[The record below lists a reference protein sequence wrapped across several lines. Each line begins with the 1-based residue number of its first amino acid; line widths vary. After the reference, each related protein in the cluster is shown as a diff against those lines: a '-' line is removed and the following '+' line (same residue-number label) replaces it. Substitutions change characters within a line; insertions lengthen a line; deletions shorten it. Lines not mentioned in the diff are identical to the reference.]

1 MSEALIL
8 KRPDGSTFE
17 PVKENGEPY
26 IRGVDRAGTPLFD
39 PNRNQVASLYPK
51 FVYKLGDGVEPFT
64 DADAFNRALGH
75 AVGHDPQTPRE
86 AAKPVILEQK
96 VFSKVVKDETEE
108 ADAVDE
114 GYGPI
119 SHCLAASNRKRA
131 PTRLELLE
139 IEREK
144 DREHTRNLEEQ
155 LEKLT
160 ASMALAQ
167 PEKRGPGRP
176 PLNRE

>member
-1 MSEALIL
+1 MDTLIL

-17 PVKENGEPY
+17 PVKADGQPFQ
-26 IRGVDRAGTPLFD
+26 RGHDKGGTPLFD
-39 PNRNQVASLYPK
+39 PRMNQAAALYPK
-51 FVYKLGDGVEPFT
+51 VVYRLGEGVEPFS
-64 DADAFNRALGH
+64 DADDFNRALGH
-75 AVGHDPQTPRE
+75 PVGHDPQTAKE
-86 AAKPVILEQK
+86 AAKPVIRDQK
-96 VFSKVVKDETEE
+96 VFSKLVHNEIEE

-119 SHCLAASNRKRA
+119 GNCLAAANRKRA

-144 DREHTRNLEEQ
+144 DREHTRQLEEQ
-155 LEKLT
+155 LAKLT